1 MSAERTARDFRI
13 RGLVQGV
20 GFRPTVYR
28 IAVAL
33 GLAGSVYNDA
43 EGVVVHLE
51 GDPRAVDAFPETLLK
66 EKPPLARIDS
76 IEPHEAAD
84 AGETAF
90 RIDATPQGGHVRTA
104 ITADASVCE
113 ACLKEVFDPQDRR
126 WRYAFANCTHCG
138 PRFTITRH
146 LPYDRPQTSMAA
158 FPMCADCRAE
168 YENPLDRRFHAQPI
182 ACPVCGP
189 SLTLTDAEGN
199 PLPGDPVRE
208 TVKAV
213 LAGKIVAMKGLGGF
227 HLVCDARNAE
237 AVAALRERKHRDEKP
252 LAVMVAGL
260 RSARLFAD
268 VTEKEAEVLKSPA
281 HPIVLL
287 KRLPPSEAVPPL
299 KGIADGLGEIGV
311 MLPYTPL
318 HALLFHTFAGEPSGI
333 AWMEE
338 PLELVLV
345 MTSANAG
352 GEPLCTQNDEA
363 LRRLA
368 GMADLFLLHN
378 RDIVTRCDD
387 SVVRVADGAVRYV
400 RRSRGYAPE
409 AVLLPQDDAPE
420 KPAVLAAGAYLKN
433 TGALLRGHEA
443 FLTQHIGSLD
453 NAPTER
459 MLEESLAHLEDIF
472 EIAPDVIACDA
483 HPDFSSTH
491 YAEALAAEKSLPL
504 YPIYHHAAHVGV
516 VAAELAA
523 KGPLFG
529 LALDGVGLGPDR
541 SAWGGEALV
550 VADRGF
556 WRAGHL
562 EAMALPGGDRA
573 AREPWRMAF
582 SLLSLI
588 HDEKA
593 ALALFAD
600 EPQKENLL
608 KMIAS
613 PRLSS
618 KTTSMGRLFD
628 GLSALLG
635 FCRRQHDEAT
645 AAMLFEAAAARGRA
659 KGAGGAMEDGW
670 RVSAEGVLSF
680 RPLIAFL
687 ARERLS
693 GTDPL
698 ALAAAAEDT
707 LAAGIADWA
716 EKRFAAAKAAGL
728 VAPNENR
735 LALTG
740 GCFLNRTLMRECT
753 ERPAEMGLKGVL
765 PAKVPAG
772 DGGLSL
778 GQAWLARSAYL
789 AGAASHA
796 FMGELGR

>member
-268 VTEKEAEVLKSPA
+268 VTEKE
-281 HPIVLL
+281 
-287 KRLPPSEAVPPL
+287 
-299 KGIADGLGEIGV
+299 
-311 MLPYTPL
+311 
-318 HALLFHTFAGEPSGI
+318 EPCASD
-333 AWMEE
+333 
-338 PLELVLV
+338 
-345 MTSANAG
+345 
-352 GEPLCTQNDEA
+352 C
-363 LRRLA
+363 
-368 GMADLFLLHN
+368 
-378 RDIVTRCDD
+378 
-387 SVVRVADGAVRYV
+387 
-400 RRSRGYAPE
+400 APE
-409 AVLLPQDDAPE
+409 A
-420 KPAVLAAGAYLKN
+420 PA
-433 TGALLRGHEA
+433 A
-443 FLTQHIGSLD
+443 F
-453 NAPTER
+453 
-459 MLEESLAHLEDIF
+459 
-472 EIAPDVIACDA
+472 
-483 HPDFSSTH
+483 
-491 YAEALAAEKSLPL
+491 
-504 YPIYHHAAHVGV
+504 
-516 VAAELAA
+516 
-523 KGPLFG
+523 
-529 LALDGVGLGPDR
+529 
-541 SAWGGEALV
+541 GG
-550 VADRGF
+550 
-556 WRAGHL
+556 
-562 EAMALPGGDRA
+562 
-573 AREPWRMAF
+573 
-582 SLLSLI
+582 
-588 HDEKA
+588 
-593 ALALFAD
+593 
-600 EPQKENLL
+600 
-608 KMIAS
+608 
-613 PRLSS
+613 
-618 KTTSMGRLFD
+618 
-628 GLSALLG
+628 
-635 FCRRQHDEAT
+635 
-645 AAMLFEAAAARGRA
+645 
-659 KGAGGAMEDGW
+659 
-670 RVSAEGVLSF
+670 
-680 RPLIAFL
+680 
-687 ARERLS
+687 
-693 GTDPL
+693 
-698 ALAAAAEDT
+698 
-707 LAAGIADWA
+707 
-716 EKRFAAAKAAGL
+716 
-728 VAPNENR
+728 
-735 LALTG
+735 
-740 GCFLNRTLMRECT
+740 
-753 ERPAEMGLKGVL
+753 RPA
-765 PAKVPAG
+765 A
-772 DGGLSL
+772 
-778 GQAWLARSAYL
+778 
-789 AGAASHA
+789 
-796 FMGELGR
+796 